1 VMQSGFLPFLLRTSS
16 DVPDGLKLQ
25 LIEDLRRMATQ
36 KASEVLST
44 ALASYPANGTPKVKT
59 ALDAAIHGHSVKS
72 DEP

>member
-1 VMQSGFLPFLLRTSS
+1 
-16 DVPDGLKLQ
+16 
-25 LIEDLRRMATQ
+25 MATQ